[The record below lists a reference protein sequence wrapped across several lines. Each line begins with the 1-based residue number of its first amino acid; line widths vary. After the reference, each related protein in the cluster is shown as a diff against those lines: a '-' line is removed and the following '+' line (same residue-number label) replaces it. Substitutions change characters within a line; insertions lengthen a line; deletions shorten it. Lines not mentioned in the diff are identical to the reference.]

1 MAAPTSSDPSAQEPK
16 AEVASPQPTSTK
28 VAFST
33 PSTGGSN
40 TTAPTTN
47 ALQTPS
53 PKKSL
58 FSVKK
63 EVTEALAQAKKEPEH
78 LPEEPF
84 TLDTLLQHWQNV
96 IDAVA
101 SRGNQVQASLMMQ
114 WKPLRVEQSK
124 VILQAPSLT
133 VEKMMRETLEPFL
146 PEIKKSLQNFALE
159 LVFEIVEI
167 KQAGDDEKKI
177 PQHIRN
183 FQFLTAKYPEV
194 DKLRELFG
202 LYPTEL

>member
-1 MAAPTSSDPSAQEPK
+1 MAAYPTAAEQAGKTSDLSTN
-16 AEVASPQPTSTK
+16 TSQ
-28 VAFST
+28 
-33 PSTGGSN
+33 
-40 TTAPTTN
+40 TTA
-47 ALQTPS
+47 QR
-53 PKKSL
+53 KSL

-84 TLDTLLQHWQNV
+84 ELDTLLQHWQNV
-96 IDAVA
+96 ITAVA

-114 WKPLRVEQSK
+114 WKPIRVEQSK
-124 VILQAPSLT
+124 VFLQAPSLT
-133 VEKMMRETLEPFL
+133 VEKMIRETLEPYL
-146 PEIKKSLQNFALE
+146 PDIKKALQNFALE
-159 LVFEIVEI
+159 LVFEIVEV
-167 KQAGDDEKKI
+167 KDDSDEEKKI

-183 FQFLTAKYPEV
+183 FQYLTAKYPEV